1 MLSLS
6 LSSVAMWTKGNLRG
20 ADIAVRGVFTDTR
33 APKSGAMFVALKG
46 ENFDAHEFV
55 AQAQQ
60 SGAVAAL
67 VARPVDVAIPQVIVD
82 DTMIALGDLASAVR
96 AQRRARVIGITGSNG
111 KTTVKTLLASIL
123 TLHGKTHVN
132 AGNLNNE
139 IGLPLS
145 IFDMPEDTEFAV
157 LEMGAGKPGDIAY
170 LAAIARPEIGL
181 VNNIAPAHLERM
193 GTLEGIAETKGALYT
208 SLPAQGVAVIN
219 ADDAF
224 ADCVLR
230 HARRQRAAS
239 IRFGL
244 DAKSPTS
251 ARTTSTSSVRRR
263 SSRWCIGDDRIDY
276 RAAARRSSQRAQNAL
291 AAAACALCARRADR
305 AIKRQGTRSGAIGVK
320 GRLQRYA
327 MAGGWTLIDDSYN
340 ANPGSTAAGIA
351 TLACRRPA
359 KRGWCSATC
368 ANSAHARQRCTRKS
382 GELATT
388 QRHRA
393 YCTRS
398 RRTFRAAAAKAFG
411 ATAKHFDNDQTALS
425 AALEHRECAR
435 RAFVLLVKGSRG
447 SAMERIVGT
456 LLRRRRCADA
466 SERRRCATCCLNSP
480 NCCAAN

>member
-1 MLSLS
+1 MLSLP

-20 ADIAVRGVFTDTR
+20 ADVAVRGVFSDTR
-33 APKSGAMFVALKG
+33 APKAGAMFVALKG

-60 SGAVAAL
+60 SGAIAAL

-123 TLHGKTHVN
+123 ALHGKTHVN

-170 LAAIARPEIGL
+170 LAAIARPEVGL

-224 ADCVLR
+224 AGLFATLAGNV
-230 HARRQRAAS
+230 RRVV
-239 IRFGL
+239 RFGI
-244 DAKSPTS
+244 DAKADVRAENLKLGSESKFDLVLPS
-251 ARTTSTSSVRRR
+251 LRTPIAMAHVGRHN
-263 SSRWCIGDDRIDY
+263 I
-276 RAAARRSSQRAQNAL
+276 QNAL
-291 AAAACALCARRADR
+291 AAAACAYALDVPVEL
-305 AIKRQGTRSGAIGVK
+305 IKRGIESAPSVQ
-320 GRLQRYA
+320 GRLQRHA
-327 MAGGWTLIDDSYN
+327 MAGSWTLIDDSYN
-340 ANPGSTAAGIA
+340 ANPGSTAAAIA
-351 TLACRRPA
+351 TLTAEPGEAWLVLGDMRELGANA
-359 KRGWCSATC
+359 KSL
-368 ANSAHARQRCTRKS
+368 HADVGRLAKENGIARLYTV
-382 GELATT
+382 GEF
-388 QRHRA
+388 
-393 YCTRS
+393 S
-398 RRTFRAAAAKAFG
+398 AAAAKAFG
-411 ATAKHFDNDQTALS
+411 ANARHFETQAALS
-425 AALEHRECAR
+425 AALNGDVHAG
-435 RAFVLLVKGSRG
+435 VHVLVKGSRG
-447 SAMERIVGT
+447 SAMERVVDA
-456 LLRRRRCADA
+456 LRGEKHNGGGARH
-466 SERRRCATCCLNSP
+466 
-480 NCCAAN
+480 AA